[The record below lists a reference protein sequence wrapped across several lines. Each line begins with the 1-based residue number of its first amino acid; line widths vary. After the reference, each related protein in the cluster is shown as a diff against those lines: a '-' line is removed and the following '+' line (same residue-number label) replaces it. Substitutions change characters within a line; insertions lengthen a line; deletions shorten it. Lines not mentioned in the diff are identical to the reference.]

1 MTTLTVNIESENDLA
16 VLQETLNK
24 LGLSYDLSSDN
35 DYAFSKEQ
43 IDGFLKTR
51 QDFIDGKT
59 TARDWDDIEKDLDSA
74 FN

>member
-1 MTTLTVNIESENDLA
+1 MTTLTVNIESESDLA

-24 LGLSYDLSSDN
+24 LGLSYDLSDESE
-35 DYAFSKEQ
+35 YPFTKEQ
-43 IDGFLKTR
+43 IDDFLKTR

>member
-1 MTTLTVNIESENDLA
+1 MTTLTVNIERESDLA
-16 VLQETLNK
+16 TLQETLDK
-24 LGLSYDLSSDN
+24 LGLNYALSN
-35 DYAFSKEQ
+35 DTGHIFTKDQ
-43 IDGFLKTR
+43 IESFVKNR